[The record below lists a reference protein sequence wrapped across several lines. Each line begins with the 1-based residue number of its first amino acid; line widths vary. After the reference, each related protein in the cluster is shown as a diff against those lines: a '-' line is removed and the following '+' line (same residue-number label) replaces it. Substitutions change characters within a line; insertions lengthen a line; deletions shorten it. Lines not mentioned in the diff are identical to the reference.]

1 MDGMTLLI
9 AAGVIVV
16 LGLLVYLIS
25 VTGVKE
31 KSYDEAMAEQRRAI
45 QESKVRTER
54 LSDVEEG
61 EWGRIGEG
69 SHAMG
74 K

>member
-1 MDGMTLLI
+1 MDGITLLI

-45 QESKVRTER
+45 QESKVRTHRRDDGGGMSE
-54 LSDVEEG
+54 D
-61 EWGRIGEG
+61 EG
-69 SHAMG
+69 SHTVG